1 MAIAGILFDWRG
13 TLVVPP
19 TLEDWVCDG
28 LRRVGRGHEDR
39 DIEELVDR
47 ITASNGIDD
56 RMDAPG
62 IDADASLHRRI
73 FMEVLS
79 DAGIDAPLADALYAS
94 ESDYTRNPF
103 AKDAASTIR
112 ALKESG
118 LRIGVVSDI
127 HFDIRPAF
135 VDAGLADMVDGYSLS
150 FEVGS
155 QKPDAPIFTHALD
168 HLGLEA
174 ADVAMVGD
182 RSRPDGGAVELG
194 IVTLLLPPLRSPYDE
209 RLDAVIKLAL

>member
-19 TLEDWVCDG
+19 TLEEWVSDG
-28 LRRVGRGHEDR
+28 LRRVGRAHEER
-39 DIEELVDR
+39 HVEELAVR
-47 ITASNGIDD
+47 ITASNGVDD

-73 FMEVLS
+73 FMDVLS

-103 AKDAASTIR
+103 ATDAASTLR
-112 ALKESG
+112 ALKKAG

-135 VDAGLADMVDGYSLS
+135 ADAGLADMIDSYALS

-155 QKPDAPIFTHALD
+155 QKPEAPIFTHALD

-174 ADVAMVGD
+174 AEVAMVGD

-194 IVTLLLPPLRSPYDE
+194 IVTLLLPPLRSPDDE

>member
-19 TLEDWVCDG
+19 TLEEWVSDG
-28 LRRVGRGHEDR
+28 LHRVGRAHEER
-39 DIEELVDR
+39 DVQELAAR

-62 IDADASLHRRI
+62 IDADAALHRRI
-73 FMEVLS
+73 FMDVLS
-79 DAGIDAPLADALYAS
+79 DAGIDAPL
-94 ESDYTRNPF
+94 
-103 AKDAASTIR
+103 
-112 ALKESG
+112 
-118 LRIGVVSDI
+118 
-127 HFDIRPAF
+127 
-135 VDAGLADMVDGYSLS
+135 S

-155 QKPDAPIFTHALD
+155 QKPEAPIFRHALD
-168 HLGLEA
+168 RLGLEA

-194 IVTLLLPPLRSPYDE
+194 MVTLLLPPLRSPEDE
-209 RLDAVIKLAL
+209 RLHAVIKLAL

>member
-1 MAIAGILFDWRG
+1 MVIAGILFDWRG

-19 TLEDWVCDG
+19 TLEEWVSDG
-28 LRRVGRGHEDR
+28 LHRVGRVREER
-39 DIEELVDR
+39 DVQELAAR

-73 FMEVLS
+73 FMDVLS

-103 AKDAASTIR
+103 ATDAASTIR
-112 ALKESG
+112 VLKESG

-135 VDAGLADMVDGYSLS
+135 ADAGLVDMIDGYALS

-168 HLGLEA
+168 RLGLEA

-182 RSRPDGGAVELG
+182 RSRPGGGAVELG
-194 IVTLLLPPLRSPYDE
+194 MVTLLLPPLRSPNDE